1 VINPQDPSGG
11 SEELID
17 PAQSEKATQE
27 AGDPLSRAVELR
39 ASLREGVLDMR
50 SRRQELQQRSGEL
63 KARRREIG
71 RACEEIR
78 GRLFQPA
85 TPAVAATSLSALCE
99 PKGILEPLSPRQ
111 RRVLEGVLA
120 GKPNK
125 TIALELGVSIKT
137 VETHRARV
145 MVKLDVQSL
154 AELVRIC
161 TVAEMKES
169 L

>member
-1 VINPQDPSGG
+1 MQ
-11 SEELID
+11 
-17 PAQSEKATQE
+17 
-27 AGDPLSRAVELR
+27 LR
-39 ASLREGVLDMR
+39 ADEISAIIKQQIQNFDRAALVTETGTVLATGD
-50 SRRQELQQRSGEL
+50 GI
-63 KARRREIG
+63 ARVYG
-71 RACEEIR
+71 
-78 GRLFQPA
+78 
-85 TPAVAATSLSALCE
+85 
-99 PKGILEPLSPRQ
+99 
-111 RRVLEGVLA
+111 LEGVLA